1 MKMAK
6 RKECLKKEKTLLPED
21 LQTRILDIIYE
32 DKALSYLL
40 KGQLITLSDERQK
53 MFVAFETNMK
63 RQIELGIFRSIHII
77 MMNERIFCR

>member
-6 RKECLKKEKTLLPED
+6 RKERLKKVKTLLPED

-40 KGQLITLSDERQK
+40 KEQLITLPD
-53 MFVAFETNMK
+53 
-63 RQIELGIFRSIHII
+63 G
-77 MMNERIFCR
+77 